1 MSDSAAGSTVLLS
14 AASVQV
20 SLGERQLLTRTDLS
34 VGPDQTVAV
43 LGPSG
48 SGKTTLMA
56 CLAGLRL
63 PTSGT
68 VRLVGHE
75 LTSMTSGQ
83 RARLRLST
91 IGFVFQHADL
101 LPELTPVENVMLP
114 GLLNGGDPAS
124 VRADAER
131 LMADLGLRTSAQTA
145 QLSGGEAQ
153 RLALARALITRP
165 PILLADE
172 PTGALDR
179 ATRDE
184 VLEVLFGM
192 VRSERMA
199 AVVVT
204 HDDDVAARA
213 DSTIRLEAVPV

>member
-1 MSDSAAGSTVLLS
+1 
-14 AASVQV
+14 
-20 SLGERQLLTRTDLS
+20 
-34 VGPDQTVAV
+34 VAV

-68 VRLVGHE
+68 VRLAGHE